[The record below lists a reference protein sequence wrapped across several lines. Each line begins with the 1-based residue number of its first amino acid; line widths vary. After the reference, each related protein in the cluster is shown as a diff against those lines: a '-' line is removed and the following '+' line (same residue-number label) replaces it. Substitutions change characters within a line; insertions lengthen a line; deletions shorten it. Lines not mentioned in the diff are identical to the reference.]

1 MAVSS
6 SAQLCSDLGTGIV
19 MESITFTAGL
29 AKFLNECN
37 RLVYVTYRSIC
48 GDAYSRRLTI
58 HQSVYCTVMVVD
70 AVTPLAFAPID
81 VVPTPRVVATPATLG
96 AFAIVAT
103 LAEDELQCVVSVM
116 S

>member
-1 MAVSS
+1 
-6 SAQLCSDLGTGIV
+6 
-19 MESITFTAGL
+19 
-29 AKFLNECN
+29 
-37 RLVYVTYRSIC
+37 
-48 GDAYSRRLTI
+48 
-58 HQSVYCTVMVVD
+58 MVVE

-96 AFAIVAT
+96 AFAMVAT